1 MKLQWMLAF
10 ILACAGEVAN
20 GEPLNSDPTT
30 KTHIT
35 LRVNSFM
42 DMHYF
47 VRDIASRE
55 NAVFQ
60 KVQGI
65 DKAVE
70 TVRKVGDELGNPT
83 AWGFVEGSLA
93 SCESVKD
100 AAELVAKLPPNF
112 NTRDGREI
120 PVRGLIQRIVRAY
133 EPLEPAYMQDIWPA
147 HRKAIDEARHRI
159 EKELLPAQAAC
170 FVDILRRLNM
180 KDPEIEIPVCLVA
193 KAPFPQGFTHR
204 QKGGGAVCII
214 GVEGLSGSTMCEV
227 VLHEC
232 IHALDIATEQSGS
245 ALQELRAMLY
255 RYKVKARSTEFHDI
269 PHTLI
274 FVQAAETVRA
284 VIDPSHKAYG
294 DTAGY
299 YAKLPA
305 ISDVVKKAW
314 KAHAEG
320 SLGRDEALIQIA
332 RDATHSN

>member
-1 MKLQWMLAF
+1 MKSQWLFAF
-10 ILACAGEVAN
+10 VVACTGHVAS
-20 GEPLNSDPTT
+20 GEPLTTYPTT
-30 KTHIT
+30 KTHIA
-35 LRVNSFM
+35 LRVNPFM

-47 VRDIASRE
+47 VRDISSRD
-55 NAVFQ
+55 NAEYP
-60 KVQGI
+60 KIQGI

-70 TVRKVGDELGNPT
+70 TVRKVGEELGSAT

-93 SCESVKD
+93 TCESVKD
-100 AAELVAKLPPNF
+100 ASELVAQLPPSF

-133 EPLEPAYMQDIWPA
+133 EPLEPAYMQDIWPT
-147 HRKAIDEARHRI
+147 HRKAIDEARQRI
-159 EKELLPAQAAC
+159 EKELLPAQNAC
-170 FVDILRRLNM
+170 FFDIMRRLNM

-204 QKGGGAVCII
+204 RKGGGAVCII
-214 GVEGLSGSTMCEV
+214 GVEGLGGSTMCEV

-245 ALQELRAMLY
+245 ALQELRATLY
-255 RYKVKARSTEFHDI
+255 RYKVKTRSKEFHDI

-274 FVQAAETVRA
+274 FVQAADTVRA
-284 VIDPSHKAYG
+284 IIDPSHNAYG

-299 YAKLPA
+299 YAKLPV
-305 ISDVVKKAW
+305 ISDAVKKAW

-320 SLGRDEALIQIA
+320 ALGRDEALTQIV
-332 RDATHSN
+332 REATHSN

>member
-1 MKLQWMLAF
+1 MKSRWMLA
-10 ILACAGEVAN
+10 IVIACTGQVAH
-20 GEPLNSDPTT
+20 GEPATTNPTT
-30 KTHIT
+30 GTHIA
-35 LRVNSFM
+35 LRVNPFM

-55 NAVFQ
+55 NAEYQ
-60 KVQGI
+60 KIQGI
-65 DKAVE
+65 DKAVDA
-70 TVRKVGDELGNPT
+70 VRKVGEELGGST

-93 SCESVKD
+93 SCESVRD
-100 AAELVAKLPPNF
+100 ASELVAQLPPSF

-133 EPLEPAYMQDIWPA
+133 EPLEPSFLQDIWPT
-147 HRKAIDEARHRI
+147 HRKAIDEARQRI

-170 FVDILRRLNM
+170 FSDIIRRLNM

-193 KAPFPQGFTHR
+193 RAPFPQGFTHR
-204 QKGGGAVCII
+204 RKGGGAVCII
-214 GVEGLSGSTMCEV
+214 GVEGLNGSTMCEV

-232 IHALDIATEQSGS
+232 IHALDIATEQTGS

-255 RYKVKARSTEFHDI
+255 RYKIKARSKEFHDI

-274 FVQAAETVRA
+274 FVQAADTVRA
-284 VIDPSHKAYG
+284 VIDPTHKAYG

-305 ISDVVKKAW
+305 ISDAVKKAW

-332 RDATHSN
+332 RDATRSN

>member
-1 MKLQWMLAF
+1 MKSQWMLA
-10 ILACAGEVAN
+10 IVIACTGQIAH
-20 GEPLNSDPTT
+20 GEPATTNSSTG
-30 KTHIT
+30 THIA
-35 LRVNSFM
+35 LRVNPFM

-55 NAVFQ
+55 NAEYQ
-60 KVQGI
+60 KIQGI
-65 DKAVE
+65 DKAVDA
-70 TVRKVGDELGNPT
+70 VRKVGEELGGST

-93 SCESVKD
+93 SCESVRD
-100 AAELVAKLPPNF
+100 ASDLVAQLPPSF

-133 EPLEPAYMQDIWPA
+133 EPLEPSFMQDIWPA
-147 HRKAIDEARHRI
+147 HRRLIDEAHQRI
-159 EKELLPAQAAC
+159 EKELLPAQTAC
-170 FVDILRRLNM
+170 FSDIVRRLNM

-204 QKGGGAVCII
+204 RKGGGAVCII
-214 GVEGLSGSTMCEV
+214 GVEGLNGSTMCEV

-245 ALQELRAMLY
+245 ALQELRATLY
-255 RYKVKARSTEFHDI
+255 RYKIKARSKEFHDI

-274 FVQAAETVRA
+274 FVQAADTVRA
-284 VIDPSHKAYG
+284 VIDPTHKAYG
-294 DTAGY
+294 DSAGY

-305 ISDVVKKAW
+305 ISDAVKKAW

-332 RDATHSN
+332 RDATRSN